1 MFKKINFVFSML
13 LCSLLFSCKQT
24 QNIAYYQNIDTL
36 STVNAP
42 KLESKIQVDD
52 LLLIIVSAEDPEA
65 AAPFNL
71 ELVNLPTVVGQANA
85 VGQKQHQLYLVDSNA
100 EIDFPVIGKLK
111 VGGKTKEEFTNT
123 LKEKIKK
130 YVNNPIINI
139 RIMNYKVSVQGEVAR
154 PGSYNINSER
164 ITLPEALSLA
174 GDLTIYG
181 KRNNIIVVREQ
192 DGKKTIGRVD
202 LTKSD
207 FINSPFYYLS
217 QNDLIYVEPNNAKAN
232 SSTFNQNIPVW
243 ISLSS
248 VLISLVLLFKK

>member
-1 MFKKINFVFSML
+1 MFKKINVVFLIVIS
-13 LCSLLFSCKQT
+13 SLLSSCKQT
-24 QNIAYYQNIDTL
+24 KNIAYYQNIDTL
-36 STVNAP
+36 QTENSP
-42 KLESKIQVDD
+42 KFQSMIQEDD

-71 ELVNLPTVVGQANA
+71 ELVNLPTVIGQANA
-85 VGQKQHQLYLVDSNA
+85 VGQKQHQLYLVDNNA
-100 EIDFPVIGKLK
+100 EIDFPVLGKLK
-111 VGGKTKEEFTNT
+111 VGGKSKEEFTNT

-130 YVNNPIINI
+130 YVNNPIVNV
-139 RIMNYKVSVQGEVAR
+139 RIMNYKVSVQGEVTR
-154 PGSYNINSER
+154 PGSYTINSER

-181 KRNNIIVVREQ
+181 KRNNIVVVREKN
-192 DGKKTIGRVD
+192 GKKTIGRVD

-217 QNDLIYVEPNNAKAN
+217 QNDLVYVEPNNAKAN